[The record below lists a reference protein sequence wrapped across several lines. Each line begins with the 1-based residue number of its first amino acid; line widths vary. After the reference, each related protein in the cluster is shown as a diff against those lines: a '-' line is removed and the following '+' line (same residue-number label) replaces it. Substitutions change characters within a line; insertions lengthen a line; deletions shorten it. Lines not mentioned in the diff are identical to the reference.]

1 MTVMQAMVTLGVAVI
16 FVVSSCWFIMR
27 PPASNSPLWQGMT
40 ESERKDTHR
49 FFYKFVHPAFVFVLF
64 FTPLFV
70 IVVLGSSFL

>member
-1 MTVMQAMVTLGVAVI
+1 MTVMQGTVALGVTVI

-27 PPASNSPLWQGMT
+27 PPPSNSPLWQGMT

-64 FTPLFV
+64 FAPLFF
-70 IVVLGSSFL
+70 IVVLGSYFL